1 MATIRLATAD
11 DAAALNEISKQY
23 FDTPITLAY
32 EVPSLAESIA
42 KIDAISRS
50 YPFLV
55 VEDNKNVVGFAYA
68 HRNLEQP
75 AMSWNA
81 ELRAFIDLN
90 QRGHG
95 YGFVM
100 MEVLIDILRLQGVYN
115 VYSSVTEGNPR
126 SESLHRKLG
135 FDKTGVMHKTGYKNG
150 RWLDVHLLERRI
162 LEVDGEPSP
171 FIPLR
176 RIDHEKVQEI
186 ICAANQRLAAR
197 A

>member
-1 MATIRLATAD
+1 MANIRLAVAD
-11 DAAALNEISKQY
+11 DAASLIEIFKQY
-23 FDTPITLAY
+23 INTPITLAY
-32 EVPSLAESIA
+32 EVPSLAETIA

-50 YPFLV
+50 YPFIV
-55 VEDNKNVVGFAYA
+55 VEDGDNVVGYAYA

-95 YGFVM
+95 YGYVM

-115 VYSSVTEGNPR
+115 VYSNVTEGNPR

-135 FDKTGVMHKTGYKNG
+135 FDKSGIMHKTGFKNG
-150 RWLDVHLLERRI
+150 RWLDVHLLEKRI
-162 LEVDGEPSP
+162 LEVTGEPSP
-171 FIPLR
+171 FVPLR
-176 RIDHEKVQEI
+176 RIDFDKVQEI
-186 ICAANQRLAAR
+186 ITSANQRIANN
-197 A
+197 